1 MNEYKEFELQ
11 FEIEN
16 ECLLDCLH
24 CSSHVMRKSGKRSYS
39 DEAMI
44 EFISHFK
51 GPIRVYFTGGEPLLY
66 PHIISLCKKIVLN
79 QENVSI
85 GLYTTGNC
93 QCKQPLSIEFAFELA
108 SSGITEC
115 YFSIYDNAESLH
127 DSFTGTPG
135 SFKNTVLSAQNC
147 IKVGILPKAHI
158 VLNRNNYNKIDEII
172 AFCAE
177 MNFAEVRILRLAPSG
192 SAIDNWGN
200 IGIHLSEQNELIE
213 SLVQR
218 KNCFKIDLSFSGYPD
233 VYPCRS
239 SKNAIRCQA
248 GTNLLYV
255 TLSGD
260 VYPCACTV
268 QSSDKYK
275 LGNLADSTK
284 VFERLYHQYSYIYNA
299 HCLNN
304 YNKY

>member
-24 CSSHVMRKSGKRSYS
+24 CSSHTMRTSGKRSYS
-39 DEAMI
+39 DETMI
-44 EFISHFK
+44 DFISHFQ

-66 PHIISLCKKIVLN
+66 PNIVSLCRKIMVN
-79 QENVSI
+79 KNNVSI

-93 QCKQPLSIEFAFELA
+93 RYNQPLTSEFALELA
-108 SSGITEC
+108 HSGITEC
-115 YFSIYDNAESLH
+115 YFSIYDNLEDVH

-135 SFKNTVLSAQNC
+135 SFKNTILSSQNC
-147 IKVGILPKAHI
+147 IKGGILPKAHL
-158 VLNRNNYNKIDEII
+158 VLNRNNYRKIDEVIT
-172 AFCAE
+172 FCTE
-177 MNFAEVRILRLAPSG
+177 KNFSEVRILRLAPSG
-192 SAIDNWGN
+192 SAIDNWEK
-200 IGIHLSEQNELIE
+200 IGIHLSEQNQLIE

-218 KNCFKIDLSFSGYPD
+218 KNCFGIDLSFSGYPD

-260 VYPCACTV
+260 IYPCACTV
-268 QSSDKYK
+268 QSPDKYK
-275 LGNLADSTK
+275 LGNLTDSAK
-284 VFERLYHQYSYIYNA
+284 VFEKLCHQYSNVYNT

-304 YNKY
+304 YVEY